1 MAILLAII
9 FWYIVQS
16 EQVLEI
22 SRKLRV
28 QLIAPEGFVVKGG
41 NIQYKDANL
50 RGPRAL
56 LNHYSME
63 PINTQVRLFTDKPQN
78 VRVRIDKE
86 YIKNWND
93 RIKIT
98 IYDAYISVYLDKKV
112 EKDIKVKENLTG
124 MPKEGHIVEKVV
136 INPESVVI
144 SGPAT
149 ELQRM
154 DTISTEQIDISGL
167 EESKSLETILM
178 VNDSTMKTTPKKVQ
192 VNIIIGD
199 KKVNRSFSDIPIQVE
214 GSGAHHPYK
223 IRPSRISVV
232 LQASPEKLNSIKESD
247 LKATLNLN
255 DLGPGIHEQKIQIK
269 IPPDTVLI
277 DTSLENAIIEI
288 YGRKKNL

>member
-1 MAILLAII
+1 MAFLLAII

-56 LNHYSME
+56 LNHFSME

-98 IYDAYISVYLDKKV
+98 IYDAYISVYLDKKI
-112 EKDIKVKENLTG
+112 EKDLKVKENLTG
-124 MPKEGHIVEKVV
+124 IPKDGHIIEKVTL
-136 INPESVVI
+136 NPETVVI
-144 SGPAT
+144 SGPST
-149 ELQRM
+149 DLQRM
-154 DTISTEQIDISGL
+154 DTISTEQIDISGI

-178 VNDSTMKTTPKKVQ
+178 INDSTMKATPKKVQ
-192 VNIIIGD
+192 VNIIVGE
-199 KKVNRSFSDIPIQVE
+199 KKINRSFSDIPIQVE
-214 GSGAHHPYK
+214 GTHLPYK

-247 LKATLNLN
+247 LKASLNLN

-269 IPPDTVLI
+269 IPQDTVLI